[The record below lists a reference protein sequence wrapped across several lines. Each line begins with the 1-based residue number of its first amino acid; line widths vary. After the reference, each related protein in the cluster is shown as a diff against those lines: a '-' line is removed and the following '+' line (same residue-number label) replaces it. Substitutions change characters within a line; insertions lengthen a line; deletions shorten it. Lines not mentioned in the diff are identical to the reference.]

1 MAREAKR
8 VDGDA
13 VPRPSETDARPT
25 GSLGAFY
32 HHYESPILYTIAV
45 VTYIPFCIAFPRFL
59 TWTYGPM
66 WLLSVVWLIPAGV
79 RRIARRG

>member
-1 MAREAKR
+1 MAREVNGA
-8 VDGDA
+8 
-13 VPRPSETDARPT
+13 ETRPT
-25 GSLGAFY
+25 EPSSPTPRSLGVFY
-32 HHYESPILYTIAV
+32 RHYESPILYTIAV